1 VRDRRRSIS
10 SHVRDFLRGE
20 DVIPRNHRCMW
31 VFDGIEVPIC
41 PGPGSPTPAIEP
53 IGLGDALLLE
63 ISTMQEIGRQTG
75 RLVRREVNV
84 IIR

>member
-1 VRDRRRSIS
+1 
-10 SHVRDFLRGE
+10 
-20 DVIPRNHRCMW
+20 MW

-41 PGPGSPTPAIEP
+41 PGPGSRSPAIEP

-75 RLVRREVNV
+75 RLVCRVVNV